1 MEKVLTW
8 LNVLGEDPD
17 EPVSVRAGLFMVE
30 AQSVKNFMLHRA
42 GVQATLSLQRDP
54 LSSPLATDVGPAPE
68 THTGQK
74 KNEGVGVVCFVALQR
89 LLCLQLVCCTG
100 F

>member
-30 AQSVKNFMLHRA
+30 AQSVKNFVLHRA

-68 THTGQK
+68 THIGQK
-74 KNEGVGVVCFVALQR
+74 KLKELVLCAAPQR
-89 LLCLQLVCCTG
+89 LLCLLLVCSTWAET
-100 F
+100 